1 MEVKKYISNYNELV
15 HLLFRYHYL
24 FFQSLQLMVDGAIG
38 RHGVNAPEPVE
49 QVVKCE
55 SDCVTI
61 LLQRPVDYLA

>member
-1 MEVKKYISNYNELV
+1 
-15 HLLFRYHYL
+15 
-24 FFQSLQLMVDGAIG
+24 MVDGEIG
-38 RHGVNAPEPVE
+38 KHGVSAPEPVE